1 MAGWPRVGKEQT
13 IQKHLDSTHIR
24 ERHTTTPLH
33 ATYPGSQA
41 LSLST
46 DLPSHKALLTTV
58 STAPTS
64 LVPHLGTMATCS
76 GCLSPFCSP
85 AHLPASPGLFRAAC
99 RDHHK

>member
-64 LVPHLGTMATCS
+64 LVPHLGTMQRV
-76 GCLSPFCSP
+76 P
-85 AHLPASPGLFRAAC
+85 LPVLFPCPSAC
-99 RDHHK
+99 QPWSL